1 MRNRPVYM
9 CGLPVGGL
17 QTNSPSRVPKFYLEL
32 MWGLMY
38 HTCFLS
44 SQAGLSVLLGIR
56 YRPVCCETKSVI
68 WYMSCSGARARASLL
83 AATVLCNNT
92 RSCDAVQ
99 HNAQDPPRGSRTPP
113 STGAP
118 ISPRR
123 RGGGA
128 PVSRAALSAAGLGP
142 CAVNRAVKIVM
153 KIGWCASFSPRGLQH
168 PQRRPGHTTLGTQV
182 GPLAR
187 AQGPH

>member
-44 SQAGLSVLLGIR
+44 SQAGLSVSLGIR

-68 WYMSCSGARARASLL
+68 WYMSCSGARACLFAG
-83 AATVLCNNT
+83 
-92 RSCDAVQ
+92 CDCAVQ
-99 HNAQDPPRGSRTPP
+99 QHAQLRCCSPQRARPSAWLEDAPKHGRAYISAPSRRGRTCL
-113 STGAP
+113 
-118 ISPRR
+118 PRR
-123 RGGGA
+123 SLRGGPWPLRGKS
-128 PVSRAALSAAGLGP
+128 SRKD
-142 CAVNRAVKIVM
+142 CHENRMV
-153 KIGWCASFSPRGLQH
+153 C
-168 PQRRPGHTTLGTQV
+168 
-182 GPLAR
+182 
-187 AQGPH
+187 